1 MKYAVMFILLL
12 CSQAKAG
19 EESVIWLVA
28 PEIWSAETQE
38 IKSSVQNLEAYL
50 QQSLGK
56 KTKVELKTSTGFALS
71 QYFNLKEQLKSA
83 QPDYIFYIQSSRM
96 FAKDFEEV
104 ILSKNLPNR
113 PLTSDFFSDD
123 EILKN
128 QPTWSKALVPGLN
141 SLLPI
146 KKAIFIQ
153 NRVEKHWD
161 IEGSPT
167 DKAEFYLD
175 ISFVPL
181 RSTQFILQDR
191 SRVVFLISPERT
203 RYSREIFPD
212 NQFIGSLAQMFFSG
226 VNIDR
231 NEVKEYLAYSG
242 FNFQLLAGEFYQ
254 LSRPENLMGGAQ
266 AQLNSNGVNKS
277 FQIIKPVISSYLV
290 MEKNKKENEE
300 KMKAETQKP
309 KLVQRKKK
317 SKVVR

>member
-28 PEIWSAETQE
+28 PEIWSADIQE
-38 IKSSVQNLEAYL
+38 IKSSIQNLEVYL

-56 KTKVELKTSTGFALS
+56 KTKVELKTSAGFALS
-71 QYFNLKEQLKSA
+71 QYFHLKEQLKTT

-113 PLTSDFFSDD
+113 PLNFDFFSDD
-123 EILKN
+123 EILNN
-128 QPTWSKALVPGLN
+128 QPTWSKILVPGLN

-146 KKAIFIQ
+146 KKAIFTQ
-153 NRVEKHWD
+153 NRVEKHWN
-161 IEGSPT
+161 IEGSAT

-181 RSTQFILQDR
+181 RSTQFVLQDK
-191 SRVVFLISPERT
+191 SRVIFLISPERT

-226 VNIDR
+226 VSIDK
-231 NEVKEYLAYSG
+231 NEIKEYLAYSG
-242 FNFQLLAGEFYQ
+242 FNFQLLAGDFYQ
-254 LSRPENLMGGAQ
+254 LSRPENLMGGMQ

-290 MEKNKKENEE
+290 MEKNRKDNEE
-300 KMKAETQKP
+300 KLKTENRKP
-309 KLVQRKKK
+309 KSDSRKKK
-317 SKVVR
+317 TKSQH